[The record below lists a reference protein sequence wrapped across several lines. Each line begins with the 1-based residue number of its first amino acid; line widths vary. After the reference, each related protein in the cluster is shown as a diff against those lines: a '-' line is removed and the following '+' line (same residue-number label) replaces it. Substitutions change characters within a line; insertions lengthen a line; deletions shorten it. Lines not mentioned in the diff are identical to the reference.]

1 MREHLL
7 SAEAVVEHY
16 QMEAV
21 SSLTLWSIEID
32 IQELAREFANNS
44 LQMCAADCETLA
56 ALYRLR
62 QNLRVSLESDR
73 QRENNIEKA
82 IYSRFAH
89 N

>member
-1 MREHLL
+1 MREHLR

-16 QMEAV
+16 YMEVV
-21 SSLTLWSIEID
+21 SALTLWMVEID
-32 IQELAREFANNS
+32 IQELAREFASNS

-56 ALYRLR
+56 TLYRLR

-73 QRENNIEKA
+73 QRENNIKKA
-82 IYSRFAH
+82 ISSRFTR